1 METGIQTDSIFSY
14 DGQMEFMNQMYQQ
27 MQWFNPFYLQSFQ
40 NWNQQVWR
48 DLIKLNDVLN
58 IWFFRLLNFLS

>member
-27 MQWFNPFYLQSFQ
+27 MQWFNPFFLQSFQ
-40 NWNQQVWR
+40 NWNQQV
-48 DLIKLNDVLN
+48 
-58 IWFFRLLNFLS
+58 